1 MTRRTVAETT
11 GSLGDDYQSVEAARG
26 DSGQLLGES
35 GMKAIGDGLSRIADR
50 LPDLGTTAT
59 STISLELLA
68 KIAERLSDVATVA
81 EAEATVAATPVAPGG
96 LERGLKYIAN
106 AAVVIAL
113 IVVASNHV
121 RDLK

>member
-35 GMKAIGDGLSRIADR
+35 GMKAIGDGLSRIA
-50 LPDLGTTAT
+50 
-59 STISLELLA
+59 
-68 KIAERLSDVATVA
+68 ERLSDVASRPKEFA
-81 EAEATVAATPVAPGG
+81 AAEATVPTSAAVAATPVAPGG
-96 LERGLKYIAN
+96 LERGLKYMAN

-113 IVVASNHV
+113 IFVASNHV